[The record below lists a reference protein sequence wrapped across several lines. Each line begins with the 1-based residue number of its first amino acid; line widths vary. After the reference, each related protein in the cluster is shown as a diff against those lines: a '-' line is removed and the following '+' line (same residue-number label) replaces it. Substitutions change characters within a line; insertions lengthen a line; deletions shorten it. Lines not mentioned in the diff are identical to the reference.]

1 MLISTIDDLSAH
13 RIGSIKNTLKKI
25 ACNTKTLS
33 VQQLSMNSKIIFAA
47 SDVIET
53 GREFTTWRFRTH
65 ADEYN
70 CSYYET
76 WNQLNDTEYTLN
88 RAYFHVYCINQEFCR
103 NFPKGEYLLLHCD
116 PMEDDPNHGVY
127 KKNPHLHV
135 KTAKQPLPHAHIALN
150 LYSADQ
156 IYSSVADFE
165 KTIDQL
171 IEMLSKQIIDNIIEN
186 EMRV

>member
-1 MLISTIDDLSAH
+1 M
-13 RIGSIKNTLKKI
+13 KKI
-25 ACNTKTLS
+25 ACNTNALC
-33 VQQLSMNSKIIFAA
+33 VQQLSMNSKITFAA
-47 SDVIET
+47 SDIIET

-70 CSYYET
+70 CSYYEI
-76 WNQLNDTEYTLN
+76 WNQLSETAYTLA
-88 RAYFHVYCINQEFCR
+88 RAYFHVYCINQEYCR

-116 PMEDDPNHGVY
+116 PIEDDPTHGIY

-156 IYSSVADFE
+156 IYSSITDFE

-171 IEMLSKQIIDNIIEN
+171 IEMLSKQIIDKIIEE
-186 EMRV
+186 EMKLK

>member
-1 MLISTIDDLSAH
+1 MLIVTIDDLLSH
-13 RIGSIKNTLKKI
+13 RIESIRNTLKKI
-25 ACNTKTLS
+25 ASNQKAVS
-33 VQQLSMNSKIIFAA
+33 VQQLSLNSKIIFAA

-53 GREFTTWRFRTH
+53 GRDFTTWRFRTH

-76 WNQLNDTEYTLN
+76 WNQLNETEYTLK
-88 RAYFHVYCINQEFCR
+88 RAYFHVYCTNQEFCKI
-103 NFPKGEYLLLHCD
+103 FPKGEYLLLHCD
-116 PMEDDPNHGVY
+116 PDEDDPDHGVY

-156 IYSSVADFE
+156 IYSSIVNFE

-171 IEMLSKQIIDNIIEN
+171 IEMLSKQIIDSIIKE
-186 EMRV
+186 EMNL